1 MSTRFEI
8 NRPAQIDGPS
18 AAGSEYRAL
27 LSSVVSKDWRLL
39 IGGQLTATRSGNRY
53 PTENPA
59 TEDVIAEVPD
69 AGAEDVDRAVAA
81 AVTASAEWRRIP
93 PRERAAYIRRAA
105 AVLLEH
111 EHELA
116 FLDAV
121 DSGNP
126 ITAMRMDVQLAATTM
141 NLYAD
146 WSMEL
151 GGETIPLT
159 SDHLHYTVREPYGVV
174 ARIIP
179 YNHPILF
186 AASRCAAPLIA
197 GNAVVLK
204 APDQTPLSALRM
216 GELLQDVFPPGV
228 LSVITGR
235 GPVAGKTLVENPSVR
250 RIAFIGSVQTG
261 RAIQKTAAEAGVKHV
276 TLELG
281 GKNPVIVFP
290 DADLDRAAQ
299 AAVLG
304 MNFHW
309 TAGQSCGSTS
319 RLLLHE
325 SIADEVIA
333 KVNKGIE
340 AIRVGDPLD
349 PETQMGA
356 LVSREQ
362 YEKVL
367 RYVELG
373 HQAGAR
379 LLCGGGRP
387 ARLDPD
393 RGYFVEPTV
402 FLDVEPAS
410 ALGQEEI
417 FGPVLSVMRWAD
429 ERQAVEIANG
439 VPFGLTAGVWTNDL
453 RTAHRMAAEL
463 EAGYLW
469 INAASRHYWGAPYG
483 GFKDSGVGREE
494 GIDELL
500 SFTQVKTVN
509 MSTT

>member
-1 MSTRFEI
+1 MSTSFEI
-8 NRPAQIDGPS
+8 NRPPQLDSPS
-18 AAGSEYRAL
+18 ELHAL
-27 LSSVVSKDWRLL
+27 LSSLASKHWKML
-39 IGGQLTATRSGNRY
+39 IGGDLTAARSGNVY
-53 PTENPA
+53 ATENPA

-81 AVTASAEWRRIP
+81 AVTAAAEWRRIP

-111 EHELA
+111 EHDLA